1 MAARKKS
8 LSRDGSGTRIYS
20 FRLPDHVAD
29 AWDDN
34 IARSGMNKSEFMRTA
49 VIDNETVVH
58 GDASAN
64 KKKRAVRTPSNV
76 NPDIKK
82 ANFLLAQASNNINQI
97 AHRLN
102 SDHASGLVT
111 PALYAEMINELLII
125 SATLKERF

>member
-34 IARSGMNKSEFMRTA
+34 IARSGMNKSEFMRAA
-49 VIDNETVVH
+49 VIDNETVVN
-58 GDASAN
+58 GDASRN
-64 KKKRAVRTPSNV
+64 KKKRAVRTPSTV
-76 NPDIKK
+76 HPDIKR

-111 PALYAEMINELLII
+111 PALYAEIMDELLTI